1 MRQCVSDAS
10 RRPRLRSWFKE
21 FDLNQDGE
29 LDRNELR
36 QLLLVLHPEH
46 PPDDKLLDMLI
57 ERATAVESYS
67 LQLKGSK
74 DGSVS
79 RMAAEKTIQ
88 RFDAYIRQ
96 KETLDDIFMK
106 HDKDEVRL
114 ALPSPAPPPPVP
126 CRQRRQWRQHQQR
139 FTCSVAPPTP
149 PTPPMPPTLPTPPTH
164 RPRHRPRPLT
174 ARPSRPTLPQSGNL
188 DRVEV
193 LSMMNEIIG
202 KTRGFMHIVATEGD
216 VEYLMASCDEDGA
229 RAPLAALSLPHSPCR
244 APLAAFPC
252 RAPLARAEAAAES
265 QGQGVGGNSG
275 DSRRARGGYRGCGTK
290 G

>member
-1 MRQCVSDAS
+1 MVVRRVHAASAKGSKDAS
-10 RRPRLRSWFKE
+10 DEHVNAQRRQQKLTSKREAKTLELQGKLDGWFKE

-106 HDKDEVRL
+106 HDKDE
-114 ALPSPAPPPPVP
+114 
-126 CRQRRQWRQHQQR
+126 
-139 FTCSVAPPTP
+139 
-149 PTPPMPPTLPTPPTH
+149 
-164 RPRHRPRPLT
+164 
-174 ARPSRPTLPQSGNL
+174 SGNL

-216 VEYLMASCDEDGA
+216 VEYLMASCDEDGDTDTVSRGELLPA
-229 RAPLAALSLPHSPCR
+229 LALWKELAQQKDATQKQLLKDRAPSMRRMKTLSNVQRS
-244 APLAAFPC
+244 AS
-252 RAPLARAEAAAES
+252 ARMS
-265 QGQGVGGNSG
+265 RGMSSLFGLGGDAN
-275 DSRRARGGYRGCGTK
+275 DEGGSKACVIS
-290 G
+290 